1 VFVHAHIFTHLQRT
15 QDLIVQTM
23 AWLDFDYTH
32 RQLKAQEQMILQ
44 EVNAHAFFQKCVF
57 EKHFFKIE

>member
-1 VFVHAHIFTHLQRT
+1 
-15 QDLIVQTM
+15 M